1 MEGCKETECVFKP
14 YVNTKNAKEKYL
26 HTTEK
31 EKRGNGMW
39 YRTEMTDKPELQD
52 TTSSKVYNYDR
63 RNIVEEQR
71 TDEEGNVTK
80 AYVFEERKVKKEDW
94 ERYLEMKSLKE
105 RQDVSDQALQDAIL
119 MIMEG

>member
-1 MEGCKETECVFKP
+1 
-14 YVNTKNAKEKYL
+14 
-26 HTTEK
+26 
-31 EKRGNGMW
+31 MW

-71 TDEEGNVTK
+71 TDEEGNVTT
-80 AYVFEERKVKKEDW
+80 AYVFEERIVKKEEW
-94 ERYLEMKSLKE
+94 ERYLEMKELKE

>member
-1 MEGCKETECVFKP
+1 
-14 YVNTKNAKEKYL
+14 
-26 HTTEK
+26 
-31 EKRGNGMW
+31 MW

-63 RNIVEEQR
+63 RNIVEEKR
-71 TDEEGNVTK
+71 TDEEGNVTT

-94 ERYLEMKSLKE
+94 ERYLEMKELKE
-105 RQDVSDQALQDAIL
+105 RHDVSDQALQDAIL

>member
-1 MEGCKETECVFKP
+1 
-14 YVNTKNAKEKYL
+14 
-26 HTTEK
+26 
-31 EKRGNGMW
+31 MW

-52 TTSSKVYNYDR
+52 TKSSKVYNYDR

-71 TDEEGNVTK
+71 TDEEGNITT
-80 AYVFEERKVKKEDW
+80 AYVFEERKVNKEDW
-94 ERYLEMKSLKE
+94 ERYLEMKELKE

>member
-1 MEGCKETECVFKP
+1 
-14 YVNTKNAKEKYL
+14 
-26 HTTEK
+26 
-31 EKRGNGMW
+31 MW

-80 AYVFEERKVKKEDW
+80 AYVFEERKVKKEYW
-94 ERYLEMKSLKE
+94 ERYLEMKELKE

>member
-1 MEGCKETECVFKP
+1 
-14 YVNTKNAKEKYL
+14 
-26 HTTEK
+26 
-31 EKRGNGMW
+31 MW

-63 RNIVEEQR
+63 RNIVEEKR
-71 TDEEGNVTK
+71 TDEEGNVLT
-80 AYVFEERKVKKEDW
+80 AYVFEERKVTKEDW
-94 ERYLEMKSLKE
+94 ERYLEMKELKE

>member
-1 MEGCKETECVFKP
+1 
-14 YVNTKNAKEKYL
+14 
-26 HTTEK
+26 
-31 EKRGNGMW
+31 MW

-71 TDEEGNVTK
+71 TDEEGNVTT
-80 AYVFEERKVKKEDW
+80 AYVLEERKVKKEDW
-94 ERYLEMKSLKE
+94 ERYLEMKELKE
-105 RQDVSDQALQDAIL
+105 RQDVSDHALQDAIL

>member
-1 MEGCKETECVFKP
+1 
-14 YVNTKNAKEKYL
+14 
-26 HTTEK
+26 
-31 EKRGNGMW
+31 MW
-39 YRTEMTDKPELQD
+39 YRTEITSKPELQD

-71 TDEEGNVTK
+71 TDEKGNVTT

-94 ERYLEMKSLKE
+94 DSYLEMKELKE

>member
-1 MEGCKETECVFKP
+1 
-14 YVNTKNAKEKYL
+14 
-26 HTTEK
+26 
-31 EKRGNGMW
+31 MW

-63 RNIVEEQR
+63 RNIVEEKR
-71 TDEEGNVTK
+71 TDEEGNVLT
-80 AYVFEERKVKKEDW
+80 AYVFEERKVTKDDW
-94 ERYLEMKSLKE
+94 DRYLEMKELKE

>member
-1 MEGCKETECVFKP
+1 
-14 YVNTKNAKEKYL
+14 
-26 HTTEK
+26 
-31 EKRGNGMW
+31 MW
-39 YRTEMTDKPELQD
+39 YRTEMTDKPDLQD

-71 TDEEGNVTK
+71 TDEEGNVTT
-80 AYVFEERKVKKEDW
+80 AYVNEERKVKKEEW
-94 ERYLEMKSLKE
+94 ERYLEMKELKE

>member
-1 MEGCKETECVFKP
+1 
-14 YVNTKNAKEKYL
+14 
-26 HTTEK
+26 
-31 EKRGNGMW
+31 MW
-39 YRTEMTDKPELQD
+39 YITEMIGKPELQD

-71 TDEEGNVTK
+71 TDEEGNVTT
-80 AYVFEERKVKKEDW
+80 AYVFEEKKVKKEDW
-94 ERYLEMKSLKE
+94 DSYLEMKKLKE

>member
-1 MEGCKETECVFKP
+1 
-14 YVNTKNAKEKYL
+14 
-26 HTTEK
+26 
-31 EKRGNGMW
+31 MW

-71 TDEEGNVTK
+71 TDEEGNVTT
-80 AYVFEERKVKKEDW
+80 AYVSEERKVKKEDW
-94 ERYLEMKSLKE
+94 ERYLEMKELKE

>member
-1 MEGCKETECVFKP
+1 
-14 YVNTKNAKEKYL
+14 
-26 HTTEK
+26 
-31 EKRGNGMW
+31 MW

-63 RNIVEEQR
+63 RNIVEEKR
-71 TDEEGNVTK
+71 TDEEGNVTT
-80 AYVFEERKVKKEDW
+80 ADVFEERKVNKEEW
-94 ERYLEMKSLKE
+94 ERYLEMKELKE

>member
-1 MEGCKETECVFKP
+1 
-14 YVNTKNAKEKYL
+14 
-26 HTTEK
+26 
-31 EKRGNGMW
+31 MW
-39 YRTEMTDKPELQD
+39 YRTEMTSKPELQD

-71 TDEEGNVTK
+71 TDEKGYVTT

-94 ERYLEMKSLKE
+94 DSYLEMKELKE

>member
-1 MEGCKETECVFKP
+1 
-14 YVNTKNAKEKYL
+14 
-26 HTTEK
+26 
-31 EKRGNGMW
+31 MW

-71 TDEEGNVTK
+71 TDEEGNVTT
-80 AYVFEERKVKKEDW
+80 AYVFEEIKVKKEDW
-94 ERYLEMKSLKE
+94 DSYLEMKELKE